1 MKMGQMNN
9 SNILW
14 RVALVIICV
23 AIGWFLKT
31 RFTPPMMLGAAG
43 SAATPYVLVE
53 TVVEED
59 VTPSQSVIGHVEA
72 INSVNLQPQVS
83 GYLENVTFEEG
94 SIVNEGDILFV
105 IERQRYQATADLRKA
120 ELDSAKASLTKIEKD
135 YNRQKSLNQQKYASE
150 AKLDEAYSNLLQAR
164 AAVKQAEANYNLAK
178 IDLEHAEIKAPFSGK
193 IGKAKVTEGNYVSSA
208 TGILA
213 SVVQFD
219 PIRITFSLTDKQI
232 GSLKR
237 QGITKQHIKA
247 RIQLPSGE
255 VVRMTSV
262 DEYTDNSIDT
272 TTATIAVYAEFPNT
286 DELLIPG
293 GYVNLNIDSGEPRRA
308 ITVNQSAIGHDQN
321 GSYVMIVNK
330 DNIVEQRRIKA
341 GETSGSRQII
351 TAGLSSGDR
360 VIVQGLQKVSDGSTV
375 RAENINAEE
384 K

>member
-1 MKMGQMNN
+1 MPTTREATDYLLDAGLDFLPGKAANAGGVAVSAIEMSQNASRQYRSFESVDNQLHDIMKGIFAQ
-9 SNILW
+9 IQ
-14 RVALVIICV
+14 
-23 AIGWFLKT
+23 
-31 RFTPPMMLGAAG
+31 
-43 SAATPYVLVE
+43 SACE
-53 TVVEED
+53 
-59 VTPSQSVIGHVEA
+59 
-72 INSVNLQPQVS
+72 
-83 GYLENVTFEEG
+83 
-94 SIVNEGDILFV
+94 
-105 IERQRYQATADLRKA
+105 
-120 ELDSAKASLTKIEKD
+120 D
-135 YNRQKSLNQQKYASE
+135 YN
-150 AKLDEAYSNLLQAR
+150 
-164 AAVKQAEANYNLAK
+164 
-178 IDLEHAEIKAPFSGK
+178 
-193 IGKAKVTEGNYVSSA
+193 TEGNYVSSA